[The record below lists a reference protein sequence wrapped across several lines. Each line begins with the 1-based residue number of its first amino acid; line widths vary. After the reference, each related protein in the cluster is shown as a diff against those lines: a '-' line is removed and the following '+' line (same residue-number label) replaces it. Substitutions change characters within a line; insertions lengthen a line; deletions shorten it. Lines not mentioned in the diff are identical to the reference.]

1 MTTKKAIR
9 MLTSWKDKISKFND
23 KEVNDC
29 IKFAIK
35 ALKKQNPYKVE
46 RTILSVG
53 IPEDFI
59 RCNGCYHEIKYNSEM
74 NYCPYCGQA
83 LDWSDYIMDKFKD
96 SYIREQLRHKYEK
109 EKVETK

>member
-1 MTTKKAIR
+1 
-9 MLTSWKDKISKFND
+9 
-23 KEVNDC
+23 
-29 IKFAIK
+29 
-35 ALKKQNPYKVE
+35 
-46 RTILSVG
+46 
-53 IPEDFI
+53 
-59 RCNGCYHEIKYNSEM
+59 M